1 MCKRVCALKLLY
13 GKNCNVFINQKRWQ
27 SYKLMELILKV
38 VSLINMKGG
47 VAKTTVAVNLAD
59 CLAKRHHKNVLL
71 IDVDPQF
78 NATQC
83 LMDPE
88 QYVEHVTNS
97 GDTIVNV
104 FDRNHRA
111 TASTVGASQV
121 TQAKSLEDIEVVN
134 TGSFDLLPG
143 SLELYRLEMAPGEG
157 RENRLKAFLATIE
170 DQYDYVVIDTPP
182 TPSVWM
188 TSALL
193 ASQYYLIPVKTD
205 PISLTGID
213 LLRRII
219 NEKKE
224 NFALQLNCAGLV
236 LTLTEENTLVYK
248 KAKANLE
255 QDAYWNQYLY
265 KSDMPK
271 RTAIASKQLE
281 QEHILDSQDSASKH
295 RLALIVN
302 EFLSRTENE

>member
-1 MCKRVCALKLLY
+1 M
-13 GKNCNVFINQKRWQ
+13 
-27 SYKLMELILKV
+27 KV

-59 CLAKRHHKNVLL
+59 CLARRHDKRVLL

-83 LMDPE
+83 LMAPD
-88 QYVEHVTNS
+88 QYVEHVTS
-97 GDTIVNV
+97 SKDTIVNI

-121 TQAKSLEDIEVVN
+121 TQAKSLDEIEVVA
-134 TGSFDLLPG
+134 TSHFDLLPG

-157 RENRLKAFLATIE
+157 RENRLKAFLATIS

-188 TSALL
+188 TSALI
-193 ASQYYLIPVKTD
+193 ASQYYLIPVKAD

-213 LLRRII
+213 LLKSII

-224 NFALQLNCAGLV
+224 NFALQLDCAGLV
-236 LTLTEENTLVYK
+236 LTLAEEKTVVYK
-248 KAKANLE
+248 RAVANL
-255 QDAYWNQYLY
+255 QKDAFWSKYLY
-265 KSDMPK
+265 RYNMPK
-271 RTAIASKQLE
+271 RTAIANKQLD
-281 QEHILDSQDSASKH
+281 QEHILDSDDASSKQ
-295 RLALIVN
+295 RLAAIVS
-302 EFLSRTENE
+302 EFLNRTEHD

>member
-1 MCKRVCALKLLY
+1 M
-13 GKNCNVFINQKRWQ
+13 
-27 SYKLMELILKV
+27 KV

-47 VAKTTVAVNLAD
+47 VAKTTLAVNLAD
-59 CLAKRHHKNVLL
+59 CLAKRHNKRVLL

-97 GDTIVNV
+97 GDTIVNI

-121 TQAKSLEDIEVVN
+121 MKAKSLDDIEVVN
-134 TGSFDLLPG
+134 TGRFDLLPG

-157 RENRLKAFLATIE
+157 RENRLKAFLATLK
-170 DQYDYVVIDTPP
+170 DKYDYVVIDTPP

-188 TSALL
+188 TSALI
-193 ASQYYLIPVKTD
+193 ASQYYLIPVKAD

-213 LLRRII
+213 LLRSII

-224 NFALQLNCAGLV
+224 NFALQLDCAGLV
-236 LTLTEENTLVYK
+236 LTLTEESTVVYK
-248 KAKANLE
+248 KAKTILQ
-255 QDAYWNQYLY
+255 QDAYWSKYLY
-265 KSDMPK
+265 NFDMPK
-271 RTAIASKQLE
+271 RTAIANKQLE
-281 QEHILDSQDSASKH
+281 QEHILDSSDSGSKH
-295 RLALIVN
+295 RLSVIVS
-302 EFLSRTENE
+302 EFLNRTKHE